1 MEEFLNYFKKNTMVN
16 IKITFSNASILNELI
31 HYLKFPYNNPIMFTH
46 VYIYEKI
53 PKNKCVVTLK

>member
-1 MEEFLNYFKKNTMVN
+1 MEEFLNYLKKNTMVN
-16 IKITFSNASILNELI
+16 IKITASILYELI